1 MLMNIKTFMGQEK
14 PGKIRLDNAPMQN
27 DLAAGSDSNADNP
40 VESPDVSERPFSTTS
55 ARILLIED
63 DREIAEEMASELLD
77 RGYVVCHVSTG
88 SEGAEEARRGRYDL
102 LIVDALLPG
111 CDGFSIIQGLRRDH
125 IQVPVLVVS
134 ALGAVNDRVR
144 GLKVGGDDYVTKPF
158 ALPELAA
165 RVEALLRR
173 PLETRAT
180 ILRVGPLELDL
191 IERVAKRED
200 RTIELSKSEFKLL
213 EYFMR
218 RPDRVVTREM
228 LLEDVW
234 NYRFLPQTNLVDV
247 HIGRLRR
254 KIDGPNEQP
263 LLLSVRGMGFIF
275 RETR

>member
-1 MLMNIKTFMGQEK
+1 MVVDANSDIPT
-14 PGKIRLDNAPMQN
+14 
-27 DLAAGSDSNADNP
+27 AGAG
-40 VESPDVSERPFSTTS
+40 VWERPSPAS
-55 ARILLIED
+55 RARILLIED
-63 DREIAEEMASELLD
+63 DPEIAEEVANELLD
-77 RGYVVCHVSTG
+77 RAYVVSHVSTG

-102 LIVDALLPG
+102 LILDLLLPG
-111 CDGFSIIQGLRRDH
+111 CDGFSIIQDLRRDG

-144 GLKVGGDDYVTKPF
+144 ALKIGGDDYVTKPF

-180 ILRVGPLELDL
+180 VLRVGPLELDL
-191 IERVAKRED
+191 IERVARRGE

-218 RPDRVVTREM
+218 RPDRVVTRDM

-234 NYRFLPQTNLVDV
+234 HYRFLPQTNLVDV

-254 KIDGPNEQP
+254 KVDGPNEEP
-263 LLLSVRGMGFIF
+263 LLLSVRGLGFFF
-275 RETR
+275 RDPG

>member
-1 MLMNIKTFMGQEK
+1 MNLESYAEI
-14 PGKIRLDNAPMQN
+14 PV
-27 DLAAGSDSNADNP
+27 AGSNGSGR
-40 VESPDVSERPFSTTS
+40 SFCTTS

-63 DREIAEEMASELLD
+63 DRELADEVVNELLD
-77 RGYVVCHVSTG
+77 RSYVVCHVATG
-88 SEGAEEARRGRYDL
+88 TEGAAEARRGRYDL

-111 CDGFSIIQGLRRDH
+111 CDGFSIIQELRRDR

-158 ALPELAA
+158 ALEELAA

-180 ILRVGPLELDL
+180 TLRVGPLELDL
-191 IERVAKRED
+191 IERVARRGD

-218 RPDRVVTREM
+218 RPDRVVTRDM

-234 NYRFLPQTNLVDV
+234 HYRFLPQTNLVDV

-254 KIDGPNEQP
+254 KVDGPSDQP

>member
-1 MLMNIKTFMGQEK
+1 MNFDSSADISVV
-14 PGKIRLDNAPMQN
+14 NAN
-27 DLAAGSDSNADNP
+27 
-40 VESPDVSERPFSTTS
+40 VSERSSSTCR

-63 DREIAEEMASELLD
+63 DREIAEEVANELVD
-77 RGYVVCHVSTG
+77 RAYMVNHVATG
-88 SEGAEEARRGRYDL
+88 SLGAEEARRGRYDL
-102 LIVDALLPG
+102 LIIDLLLPG
-111 CDGFSIIQGLRRDH
+111 CDGFSIIQELRRDG

-144 GLKVGGDDYVTKPF
+144 GLKIGGDDYVTKPF

-191 IERVAKRED
+191 IERVARRGD

-218 RPDRVVTREM
+218 RPDRVVTRDM

-254 KIDGPNEQP
+254 KVDGPNDEP
-263 LLLSVRGMGFIF
+263 LLLSVRGMGFFF
-275 RETR
+275 REPS

>member
-1 MLMNIKTFMGQEK
+1 MLMNIETYMGQGKLSK
-14 PGKIRLDNAPMQN
+14 PGIGNAPAER
-27 DLAAGSDSNADNP
+27 DSADDVDGTAEIPAATAN
-40 VESPDVSERPFSTTS
+40 VSERRFSTAS

-77 RGYVVCHVSTG
+77 LGYVVCHVATG
-88 SEGAEEARRGRYDL
+88 SEGADEARRGRYDL

-111 CDGFSIIQGLRRDH
+111 CDGFSIIQRLRRDC

-144 GLKVGGDDYVTKPF
+144 GLKVGGDDYLTKPF

-180 ILRVGPLELDL
+180 VLRVGPLELDL
-191 IERVAKRED
+191 IERIARRGD

-234 NYRFLPQTNLVDV
+234 HYRFLPQTNLVDV

-254 KIDGPNEQP
+254 KVDGPNETP
-263 LLLSVRGMGFIF
+263 LLLSVRGMGFVL
-275 RETR
+275 RESH